1 MNAHR
6 LPARHGALWLIRGW
20 RLLRRHPRPMIAV
33 TMAYFLVA
41 MIINTIPRVGP
52 FLLPLVIPMLTALLG
67 NAYRTL
73 DHDQLLS
80 PEHIT
85 AGLRE
90 QRTKL
95 LQLGGLHLL
104 GSVILLAIGL
114 AVVGDLDPTQDMTV
128 EQARDMLLSLFFV
141 VLCASPLL
149 MAFWFAPLLTAWAG
163 VTPLKS
169 LFFSLIAS
177 WRNWR
182 AFSVYGLVI
191 MVAGMALGML
201 MGALL
206 AVAGMISPKL
216 MSLFSVLPPI
226 LMIML
231 LGPVLAAGIYI
242 SYSDVFHTAEVTDA

>member
-1 MNAHR
+1 MNAQR
-6 LPARHGALWLIRGW
+6 LPARHGVLWLIRGW
-20 RLLRRHPRPMIAV
+20 RLLRRHPRPMMAV
-33 TMAYFLVA
+33 TMAYFVVA
-41 MIINTIPRVGP
+41 MIINMIPHLGP

-95 LQLGGLHLL
+95 LRLGGLHLL
-104 GSVILLAIGL
+104 GSVILLAISL
-114 AVVGDLDPTQDMTV
+114 AVVGDLNPAQDMTV
-128 EQARDMLLSLFFV
+128 EQARDMLLSLSFV

-149 MAFWFAPLLTAWAG
+149 MAFWFAPLLTAWAE
-163 VTPLKS
+163 VAPLKA
-169 LFFSLIAS
+169 LFFSLVAS

-182 AFSVYGLVI
+182 AFAVYGLVI
-191 MVAGMALGML
+191 MAAGMALGML
-201 MGALL
+201 LGALL
-206 AVAGMISPKL
+206 AVAGMISPAL
-216 MSLFSVLPPI
+216 MRVLSILPPI
-226 LMIML
+226 LMVML

-242 SYSDVFHTAEVTDA
+242 SYSDVFHTAEVIDA